1 MFLICVIH
9 KLYVKNGY
17 GYHSVFG
24 FIFLNASTLGFS
36 PLYWVCGVWGS
47 LL

>member
-17 GYHSVFG
+17 GYHSG
-24 FIFLNASTLGFS
+24 FFFFLNASTLGFS

>member
-17 GYHSVFG
+17 GYYSVFFFFFKCFNIG
-24 FIFLNASTLGFS
+24 I
-36 PLYWVCGVWGS
+36 
-47 LL
+47 